1 MTWGPTLG
9 AIAFAG
15 GCFFIVV
22 AAVGILKLP
31 DVYCRAHAL
40 GKAMTLGMMLVLIG
54 YGLRVPESSWFKLAV
69 ILLFQLFTIPAAS
82 HLFCLIAYRKRARQW
97 RR

>member
-1 MTWGPTLG
+1 MTWMHTLG
-9 AIAFAG
+9 TIALSG

-22 AAVGILKLP
+22 AALGTLKLP

-54 YGLRVPESSWFKLAV
+54 YGLRVPDSSWFKLIV
-69 ILLFQLFTIPAAS
+69 ILLFQLATIPAAG